1 MPGPTVGELG
11 ELELVERIVSRLSA
25 GLDANIRVGPGDDA
39 AVVAAGGTEI
49 VVCTDSQHEDVHF
62 RRDWI
67 DPRSLGRKAIAV
79 NASDVGAMGAVPR
92 SFVVALG
99 LPPETGV
106 EWVEALVDGMCAG
119 AAEYGAAVVGGD
131 VACIPGKVSINVTA
145 TGALAS
151 GVAPVCRAGAES
163 TDRCWVTGFAGRA
176 AAGRSLLEAG
186 FALDS
191 SASLVEPAS
200 WSGVELDADHAVAC
214 LLAFTRPQ
222 PPVRFG
228 STLASVGIAH
238 AMIDI
243 SDGVALDLRR
253 LSTASG
259 MGLDLDAEVLGS
271 DPALQSLAKAGFGDV
286 EEWVLEGGEDYEL
299 AVAVNDAGASRLRE
313 LAVPASLEVRE
324 FGAFAPA
331 ERGFNIVRD
340 GTRKPLASAG
350 WDHFSG

>member
-106 EWVEALVDGMCAG
+106 EWVEALVDGMRAG

-163 TDRCWVTGFAGRA
+163 TDRCWVTGFAGRGGGRAQPARGRLRSRFVGEPGGARVVVGCRTRRRPRGRLLARLYSPA
-176 AAGRSLLEAG
+176 ATGTLWQHAG
-186 FALDS
+186 FCRDSPRHDRYQRRRGARSAAL
-191 SASLVEPAS
+191 EYRFRNGP
-200 WSGVELDADHAVAC
+200 
-214 LLAFTRPQ
+214 RP
-222 PPVRFG
+222 RC
-228 STLASVGIAH
+228 
-238 AMIDI
+238 
-243 SDGVALDLRR
+243 R
-253 LSTASG
+253 
-259 MGLDLDAEVLGS
+259 GLG
-271 DPALQSLAKAGFGDV
+271 
-286 EEWVLEGGEDYEL
+286 
-299 AVAVNDAGASRLRE
+299 
-313 LAVPASLEVRE
+313 
-324 FGAFAPA
+324 
-331 ERGFNIVRD
+331 
-340 GTRKPLASAG
+340 
-350 WDHFSG
+350 